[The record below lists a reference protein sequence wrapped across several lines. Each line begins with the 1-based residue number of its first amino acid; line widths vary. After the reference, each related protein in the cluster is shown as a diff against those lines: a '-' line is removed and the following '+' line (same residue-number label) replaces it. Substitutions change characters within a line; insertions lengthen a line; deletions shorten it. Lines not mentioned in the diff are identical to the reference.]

1 MTRKAIKTNAAPAAI
16 GPYSQAIQTGNNL
29 YLSGQLGMDPATGK
43 LVEDGVT
50 AQTAQALKNVQAILT
65 AAGFA
70 VSDLIQV
77 QVFLTNIADF
87 SAVNEVYKDF
97 FKEPY
102 PARAAFAVAALP
114 AGGAVEIL
122 AVAVKNS

>member
-1 MTRKAIKTNAAPAAI
+1 MTRKAINTEAAPAAI
-16 GPYSQAIQTGNNL
+16 GPYSQAIQAGNIL
-29 YLSGQLGMDPATGK
+29 YLSGQLGIDPVAGK
-43 LVEDGVT
+43 LVEGGVT
-50 AQTAQALKNVQAILT
+50 AQTTQSLRNVQAILA

-70 VSDLIQV
+70 VSDIVQA

-87 SAVNEVYKDF
+87 SAVNAVYKDF